1 MKRVDR
7 EKFFDTCRDKFSEM
21 LERHESVTIVT
32 HLFPDADTIGTALG
46 LADLL
51 KKIGK
56 RVEVVNV
63 SDNIPRNLDFLEGY
77 KKIKIRA
84 EYKNSL
90 MISCDCGD
98 IERLGLDTEGRELV
112 NIDHH
117 AGNTSYGDLNV
128 VLPDA
133 ASASEVAYRLI
144 KPMMKMSKEAAEA
157 FYTALMVDTRN
168 FTTSSVT
175 EETFEIALELTRAGV
190 EPAYIAKMVILRR
203 SLSSL
208 RLLSHALSDLELFA
222 NARIALIRVRK
233 SDIERTGAVSSDL
246 DGVVDYARSLAT
258 VEVALL
264 FAEYSDG
271 IKVSIRSKNID
282 IQPVAV
288 MFGGGGHIHAAGFMK
303 RGVGMDELSKK
314 VIEVVEYEMNREGVS
329 EI

>member
-1 MKRVDR
+1 MNIGER
-7 EKFFDTCRDKFSEM
+7 EIFLKACREKFSEM
-21 LERHESVTIVT
+21 LQRYENITIAT
-32 HLFPDADTIGTALG
+32 HIYPDADTIGTALG
-46 LADLL
+46 LAHLL
-51 KKIGK
+51 KNNGK
-56 RVEVVNV
+56 RVEVVNI
-63 SDNIPRNLDFLEGY
+63 SDHIPRNLDFLEGY
-77 KKIKIRA
+77 EKIKSRV

-90 MISCDCGD
+90 LISCDCGD
-98 IERLGLDTEGRELV
+98 IERLGIDREGRELV

-117 AGNTSYGDLNV
+117 AGNTSYGDLNI
-128 VLPDA
+128 VLPEA

-144 KPMMKMSKEAAEA
+144 KPMMEISKEAAEA

-168 FTTSSVT
+168 FTTNSVT
-175 EETFEIALELTRAGV
+175 EETFEMALELTRIGV

-222 NARIALIRVRK
+222 NARIAVIRVKK

-258 VEVALL
+258 VKVAVL
-264 FAEYSDG
+264 FAEYSDS

-282 IQPVAV
+282 ILPVATA
-288 MFGGGGHIHAAGFMK
+288 FGGGGHIYAAGFTK
-303 RGVGMDELSKK
+303 RGADMDELTER
-314 VIEVVEYEMNREGVS
+314 VIEVVEYEINREGVN